1 MNIVSRVRHLFTPQ
15 AEAKLTPVSDPR
27 PALAIACAQQRAHL
41 HQLRSGLI
49 EVAVARQE
57 LRHQLQMLRTKLP
70 EVETEGRGAPAA
82 QHCDPPHLA
91 LGRSQVCQ
99 AGLRRLEGQLAEVAE
114 DEQTLTLAEQQLA
127 DCLDRLQSCCD
138 ALAACYAYA
147 EPPDQ
152 EASPSSS
159 PVCADWGHVLGQA
172 EAKIER
178 IRYRASLLDALLKAG
193 KLTTAASAS
202 GTTWASAR

>member
-1 MNIVSRVRHLFTPQ
+1 MNIVTRLRLLFTPQ
-15 AEAKLTPVSDPR
+15 AELEVTPISDPR

-57 LRHQLQMLRTKLP
+57 LRHQLQVLRAKLP
-70 EVETEGRGAPAA
+70 GVEPDDR
-82 QHCDPPHLA
+82 PHIA
-91 LGRSQVCQ
+91 LGRGQVCQ
-99 AGLRRLEGQLAEVAE
+99 AGLHRLEGQLAEVAE
-114 DEQTLTLAEQQLA
+114 DEQALTLAEQQLT

-138 ALAACYAYA
+138 ALAACYTYA
-147 EPPDQ
+147 GSQ
-152 EASPSSS
+152 EQGDLHDPS

-178 IRYRASLLDALLKAG
+178 IRNRAVLLDALLKAG
-193 KLTTAASAS
+193 KLTASAPAS
-202 GTTWASAR
+202 STTWAGAR